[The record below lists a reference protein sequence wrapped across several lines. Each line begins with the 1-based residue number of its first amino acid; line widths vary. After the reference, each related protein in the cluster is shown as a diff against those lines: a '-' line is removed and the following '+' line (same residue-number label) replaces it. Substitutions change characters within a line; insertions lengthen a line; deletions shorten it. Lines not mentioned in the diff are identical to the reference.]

1 MEKKDI
7 AQNTRY
13 GKLVSIV
20 GIIVNALL
28 AVAKI
33 LVGSLFGLISVVA
46 DGLNNLT
53 DCGSSV
59 VSLVSF
65 HLSMKPA
72 DKEHPYGHERIEYVC
87 SMVVAFMV
95 LLVAFDTAKEA
106 LSKIITPTE
115 TVFTYWIVVVLTA
128 SILVKLSLHVV
139 YKRYSK
145 RINSPILEATA
156 TDCLT
161 DCISTSV
168 TLVCFVVSA
177 ITGFN
182 ADGYAGIAVSLF
194 IAWSAIDLLRGIF
207 SNLIGKAP
215 DESMIRDIK
224 ERIMSHEGVL
234 AVHDLSVY
242 SYGPNK
248 YFASAHIEVSASVD
262 VMVSHELVDEIEIDF
277 YQNTNVV
284 LTGHLDP
291 IETDNPHVTS
301 LRSRMEQIIL
311 EYDPSYSIHDFRLVE
326 GERHTNVLF
335 DVVIPYDT
343 KRTREEIRTYLDGQ
357 ITAIDPRYRL
367 VVTIEY
373 GV

>member
-161 DCISTSV
+161 T
-168 TLVCFVVSA
+168 
-177 ITGFN
+177 
-182 ADGYAGIAVSLF
+182 
-194 IAWSAIDLLRGIF
+194 
-207 SNLIGKAP
+207 AP
-215 DESMIRDIK
+215 
-224 ERIMSHEGVL
+224 
-234 AVHDLSVY
+234 
-242 SYGPNK
+242 
-248 YFASAHIEVSASVD
+248 F
-262 VMVSHELVDEIEIDF
+262 
-277 YQNTNVV
+277 
-284 LTGHLDP
+284 
-291 IETDNPHVTS
+291 
-301 LRSRMEQIIL
+301 
-311 EYDPSYSIHDFRLVE
+311 
-326 GERHTNVLF
+326 
-335 DVVIPYDT
+335 
-343 KRTREEIRTYLDGQ
+343 
-357 ITAIDPRYRL
+357 
-367 VVTIEY
+367 
-373 GV
+373 